1 MDLHVGRELAAGNR
15 DLIFKG
21 LMEEEL
27 TEKTEKDWGEIQK
40 RGVYQEARSTV
51 SGRRCQLLQSSLVE
65 QTRWKLKVNIMS
77 AM

>member
-65 QTRWKLKVNIMS
+65 QTGWKLKVNIMS
-77 AM
+77 AT